1 MFEELLSEIREF
13 NEERDWAQYHSPK
26 NLATSVM
33 IEAAELAEVFQ
44 WLTEKESMNLNRK
57 ALKNAEE
64 EIADVLIYLLNLAD
78 KLGIDPV
85 EASHRKISLNAQK
98 YPVEDSRGSRLKYSE
113 STKGGQNAGS

>member
-1 MFEELLSEIREF
+1 MEKLLSKIREF
-13 NEERDWAQYHSPK
+13 NEKRDWAQYHSPK

-44 WLTEKESMNLNRK
+44 WLTEEESMNLSRK
-57 ALKNAEE
+57 ALENAGE
-64 EIADVLIYLLNLAD
+64 EIADVFIYLLNLAD

-85 EASHRKISLNAQK
+85 EASCRKIKLNAKK

-113 STKGGQNAGS
+113 FAEGDHNGRS

>member
-13 NEERDWAQYHSPK
+13 NKQRNWAQYHSPK

-44 WLTEKESMNLNRK
+44 WLTEEESMNLGGR
-57 ALKNAEE
+57 ALKNAGE

-85 EASHRKISLNAQK
+85 EAARRKIKINAQK
-98 YPVEDSRGSRLKYSE
+98 YPVETSRGNRLKYSE